1 MEDADL
7 RDAMEALRRIV
18 SLGTLGDLDE
28 AVSIATEAVYAIEQR
43 AGRAPGQRLNP
54 LLGALAD
61 QQAQVGS

>member
-18 SLGTLGDLDE
+18 ALDAAADLDE
-28 AVSIATEAVYAIEQR
+28 AVSIAAEAVYAIEQR
-43 AGRAPGQRLNP
+43 AGRVPGQRLNP